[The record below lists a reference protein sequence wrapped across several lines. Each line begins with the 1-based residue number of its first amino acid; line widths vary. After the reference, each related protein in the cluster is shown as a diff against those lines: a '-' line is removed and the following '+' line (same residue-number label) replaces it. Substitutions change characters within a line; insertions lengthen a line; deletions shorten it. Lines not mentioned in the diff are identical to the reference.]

1 MVDSLIISIDTTN
14 GKDNTVLIVGR
25 KRPTQEMEIVN
36 AFQGEEA
43 LKLYSQLTVKMEGRC
58 IEWNTYIRKLIS
70 QSIVLCVRKQIHMR
84 RKTHVTNV

>member
-43 LKLYSQLTVKMEGRC
+43 LELYSRLSTVKKGKM
-58 IEWNTYIRKLIS
+58 S
-70 QSIVLCVRKQIHMR
+70 
-84 RKTHVTNV
+84 

>member
-25 KRPTQEMEIVN
+25 KTVGQQVEIVN

-43 LKLYSQLTVKMEGRC
+43 LKLYSQLTVKKIEG
-58 IEWNTYIRKLIS
+58 
-70 QSIVLCVRKQIHMR
+70 
-84 RKTHVTNV
+84 

>member
-36 AFQGEEA
+36 AFQGTEA
-43 LKLYSQLTVKMEGRC
+43 
-58 IEWNTYIRKLIS
+58 IEMYHKLITPKGEK
-70 QSIVLCVRKQIHMR
+70 L
-84 RKTHVTNV
+84 

>member
-25 KRPTQEMEIVN
+25 KTVGQQVEIVN

-43 LKLYSQLTVKMEGRC
+43 LKLYSQLTVKNRG
-58 IEWNTYIRKLIS
+58 
-70 QSIVLCVRKQIHMR
+70 V
-84 RKTHVTNV
+84 